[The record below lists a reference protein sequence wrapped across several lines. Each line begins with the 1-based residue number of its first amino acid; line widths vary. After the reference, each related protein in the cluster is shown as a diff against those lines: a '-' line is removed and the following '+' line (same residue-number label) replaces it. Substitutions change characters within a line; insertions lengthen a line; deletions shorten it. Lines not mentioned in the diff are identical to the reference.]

1 MKFEDRIVNKRRRR
15 KANLKENWRL
25 DEDFKEL
32 WDRIKHKTRYSVD
45 YDTQELVARA
55 SEAVAEM
62 PEIKPP
68 NIVTERRDLEITAAG
83 VTTQLLA
90 FRDEALA
97 WRATRVPDLL
107 GHVQRETELTR
118 GTIVEI
124 LTRSGR
130 LGDVKVNPQQF
141 MDGAT
146 RAIRKALD
154 DLMVDGIKYERVTGP
169 DGEYEMLLFEEKE
182 IDGYEDRMLEVK
194 KSIYDAI
201 EYDSGYEERF
211 AKDLDTLDDIKLF
224 VKLPS
229 WFKVETPI
237 GTYNPDWAIVKRPD
251 AEEKLY
257 LVSETKSDLD
267 SDKRRKEENV
277 KIRCGEAH
285 FGALP
290 DIEYKVVNDAR
301 QV

>member
-1 MKFEDRIVNKRRRR
+1 M
-15 KANLKENWRL
+15 
-25 DEDFKEL
+25 
-32 WDRIKHKTRYSVD
+32 
-45 YDTQELVARA
+45 
-55 SEAVAEM
+55 
-62 PEIKPP
+62 
-68 NIVTERRDLEITAAG
+68 
-83 VTTQLLA
+83 
-90 FRDEALA
+90 
-97 WRATRVPDLL
+97 PDLL

-146 RAIRKALD
+146 RAIRKSLD
-154 DLMVDGIKYERVTGP
+154 DLMVDGIKYERMTGP
-169 DGEYEMLLFEEKE
+169 DSEYEMLLFEEKE
-182 IDGYEDRMLEVK
+182 IDGYEDRMLPVK

-201 EYDSGYEERF
+201 EYDSAYEEKF
-211 AKDLDTLDDIKLF
+211 ARDLDTLRDIKLF

-237 GTYNPDWAIVKRPD
+237 GTYNPDWAVVKRQD
-251 AEEKLY
+251 SQEKLY

-267 SDKRRKEENV
+267 PDKRRKEENV
-277 KIRCGEAH
+277 KIMCGQAH

-290 DIEYKVVNDAR
+290 EIEYKVVNDAR